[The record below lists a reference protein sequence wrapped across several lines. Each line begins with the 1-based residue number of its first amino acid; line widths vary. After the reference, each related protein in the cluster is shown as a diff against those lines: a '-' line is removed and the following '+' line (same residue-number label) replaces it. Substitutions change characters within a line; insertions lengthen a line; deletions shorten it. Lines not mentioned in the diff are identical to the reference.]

1 MFTMKSLILGSFYEI
16 KNNVVLPDPEVL
28 QRSSV
33 LVLVSFFVFSVVIG
47 LVDLAF
53 RNVFS
58 WLYGIF

>member
-1 MFTMKSLILGSFYEI
+1 MFSMKSFILGSLHEI
-16 KNNVVLPDPEVL
+16 RNNVVLPDPEVL
-28 QRSSV
+28 QRSSM
-33 LVLVSFFVFSVVIG
+33 LVLISSFVFSVVIG